1 MGGHQ
6 KLKQILEYKENYIEL
21 NNLLDLVLK
30 DVHSISSK
38 IKKMKILYL
47 LLPIQPIVRKPIDLI
62 EHL

>member
-38 IKKMKILYL
+38 K
-47 LLPIQPIVRKPIDLI
+47 
-62 EHL
+62 